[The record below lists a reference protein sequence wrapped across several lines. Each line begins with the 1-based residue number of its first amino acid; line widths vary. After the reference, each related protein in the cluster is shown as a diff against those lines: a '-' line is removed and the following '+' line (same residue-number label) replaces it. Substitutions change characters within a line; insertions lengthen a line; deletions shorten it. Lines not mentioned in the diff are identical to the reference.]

1 MGFYNVFSRSI
12 SITKFFHNNDST
24 SPWSFLPV
32 LLLFTEILINYEI
45 YEMSIF
51 EPLNNALQYFAVSL

>member
-1 MGFYNVFSRSI
+1 MFFLEVYQLQN
-12 SITKFFHNNDST
+12 FHNNDST